1 LCESLIRI
9 ASLWEMYGLS
19 FGTLHRQW
27 ALTKK
32 GEQSYTA
39 SLAFIFRMKCDVAP
53 LRQVPTGLRAPLTRE
68 TSCKHIQGPNA
79 CALTTRYEPA
89 PVSLCNTRCF

>member
-1 LCESLIRI
+1 MYGKLCESLILIVSGKCTGFR
-9 ASLWEMYGLS
+9 S
-19 FGTLHRQW
+19 LHRHW
-27 ALTKK
+27 ALTQK
-32 GEQSYTA
+32 GEQRYTA

-68 TSCKHIQGPNA
+68 TLCKYIQGPNA

-89 PVSLCNTRCF
+89 P